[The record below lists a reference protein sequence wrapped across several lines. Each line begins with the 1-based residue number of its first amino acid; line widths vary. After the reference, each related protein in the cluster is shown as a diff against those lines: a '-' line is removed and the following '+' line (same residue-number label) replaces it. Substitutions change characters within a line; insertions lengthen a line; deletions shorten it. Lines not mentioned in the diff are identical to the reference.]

1 MNTILAFF
9 QMMIVKY
16 FSTAIIEK
24 IVIWG
29 LGVLVKK
36 TKSNADDELYE
47 IVFGQL
53 KGDTRDEHND

>member
-1 MNTILAFF
+1 MNAILAFF